1 MPTAK
6 KKPSRRKPS
15 PKRNPSNRYEVI
27 VGNIGTIFDETGG
40 ARVKWNA
47 KKAYLHYVEASL
59 AGTGRVG
66 GEGVVLMEDGE
77 IIAEHF
83 GENDGD

>member
-6 KKPSRRKPS
+6 RMKKPA
-15 PKRNPSNRYEVI
+15 PKRNPSKVKRRYEVI
-27 VGNIGTIFDETGG
+27 VGNVGTIFDETGG

-59 AGTGRVG
+59 AGTGRAG

-83 GENDGD
+83 GENNDD

>member
-6 KKPSRRKPS
+6 PRRRKPA

-27 VGNIGTIFDETGG
+27 VGNVGTIFDETGG
-40 ARVKWNA
+40 ARAKWNA

-59 AGTGRVG
+59 AGTGRAG

-83 GENDGD
+83 GENSDD

>member
-6 KKPSRRKPS
+6 KTARRKPD
-15 PKRNPSNRYEVI
+15 PRRNPSNRYEVI
-27 VGNIGTIFDETGG
+27 VGNVGTIFDETGG

-59 AGTGRVG
+59 AGTGRAG

-83 GENDGD
+83 GENSDD